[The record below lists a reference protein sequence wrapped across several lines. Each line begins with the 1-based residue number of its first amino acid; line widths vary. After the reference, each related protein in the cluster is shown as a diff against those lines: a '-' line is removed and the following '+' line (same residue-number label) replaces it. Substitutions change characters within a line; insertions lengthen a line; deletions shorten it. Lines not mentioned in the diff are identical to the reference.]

1 MLIHEKGEGDNEKN
15 PAISG
20 RYETDYLIASISL
33 RYERKD
39 PSFPPSYYV
48 LTKSAQLGINFLRFL
63 IPSRDEPPSM
73 T

>member
-1 MLIHEKGEGDNEKN
+1 MKIVE
-15 PAISG
+15 AVSC

-39 PSFPPSYYV
+39 PSFPPSNYV